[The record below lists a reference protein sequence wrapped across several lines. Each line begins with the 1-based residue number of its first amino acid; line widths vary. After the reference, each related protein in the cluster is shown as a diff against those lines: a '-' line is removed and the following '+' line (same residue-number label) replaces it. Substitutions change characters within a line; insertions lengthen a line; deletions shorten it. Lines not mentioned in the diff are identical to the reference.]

1 MVGLSDTHC
10 HLNLKTA
17 FQEDFEA
24 VLSRAW
30 EAGLDRI
37 LIPGMELESSR
48 LAVQLAE
55 RDERIFAAV
64 GVHPNDASAWDAS
77 TLQELTRLAHHPKVV
92 AIGEIGLDYYRDFAP
107 RELQIEIL
115 EKQLE
120 LAANLRLPVI
130 LHNRDSLHDLR
141 PILAEWRAGLVRSNN
156 PLQARPGVFHA
167 FAEDLATAFDL
178 LDKSFLLGIG
188 GPVTFKNAQDR
199 QNVVSRLP
207 LSAVLLETDSP
218 YLAPQPHRGRRNEPA
233 YVALV
238 AEKVASLQ
246 QLSVSQVMEITS
258 DNANRLFE
266 WRNHS

>member
-17 FQEDFEA
+17 FQEDFDA

-37 LIPGMELESSR
+37 LIPGMDLASSR

-55 RDERIFAAV
+55 SDERIYAAV
-64 GVHPNDASAWDAS
+64 GVHPNEASTWDAS
-77 TLQELTRLAHHPKVV
+77 TLPEIATLAHHPKVV

-107 RELQIEIL
+107 PELQIGIL
-115 EKQLE
+115 TQQLE
-120 LAANLRLPVI
+120 LAASLRLPVI
-130 LHNRDSLHDLR
+130 LHNRNSLQDLW
-141 PILAEWRAGLVRSNN
+141 PIMAEWCTGLARSNS

-167 FAEDLATAFDL
+167 FAEDLPTACKL
-178 LDKSFLLGIG
+178 LEESFLLGIG

-199 QNVVSRLP
+199 QSVVNGLP
-207 LSAVLLETDSP
+207 LSAILLETDAP

-238 AEKVASLQ
+238 AEKIASLK
-246 QLSVSQVMEITS
+246 QLSVSQVMEMTS
-258 DNANRLFE
+258 SNANRLFE